1 MTIVVAVGCGSGCS
15 GRGDGVRCIICFLQ
29 RNVPEQLKA
38 EILQISS
45 FSEGSIPFKYL
56 GMPIQTTRLRKQD
69 CKCLVDKICAR
80 IHGYGAR
87 KFSYAGRLVIVKSVL
102 NSLHS
107 YWASMFVLPKGIIKR
122 IEAVCRNFLWDN
134 SADYRRAPLVG
145 WDTICRP
152 KEEGGLGIKDQ
163 EFWNKA
169 MVGRL
174 VDWVATQ
181 RDSIWV
187 NWVQSNYL
195 KGQAWK
201 EYKPSSNSSWVW
213 RRICK
218 VKEEM
223 RNGYVNGEWSVQPGG
238 YSPAGCYDWFR
249 GTRPRVQWDKAVWN
263 GWTIPKHQFMGW
275 MVAHKALNTVERLVR
290 FGVIIEE
297 KCFLCGIADETI
309 EHLFC
314 ECNYSRRVVMELNQ
328 NTAWIFPVRDLVEWC
343 SSRAGTGLQKGV

>member
-1 MTIVVAVGCGSGCS
+1 
-15 GRGDGVRCIICFLQ
+15 
-29 RNVPEQLKA
+29 
-38 EILQISS
+38 
-45 FSEGSIPFKYL
+45 
-56 GMPIQTTRLRKQD
+56 
-69 CKCLVDKICAR
+69 
-80 IHGYGAR
+80 
-87 KFSYAGRLVIVKSVL
+87 
-102 NSLHS
+102 
-107 YWASMFVLPKGIIKR
+107 MFVLPKGIIKR
-122 IEAVCRNFLWDN
+122 IEAVCRNFLRDN

-195 KGQAWK
+195 KGQEWM

-238 YSPAGCYDWFR
+238 YSPVGCLTGFR
-249 GTRPRVQWDKAVWN
+249 GTRPRIQWDKAVWN

-275 MVAHKALNTVERLVR
+275 MVAHKALNTVERLVG

-297 KCFLCGIADETI
+297 KCYLCGIADETI

-314 ECNYSRRVVMELNQ
+314 ECPYSRRVVLELNR
-328 NTAWIFPVRDLVEWC
+328 NTAWTFPIRDLVEWC
-343 SSRAGTGLQKGV
+343 SCRTGTGLQKGVQNAIVMSLMYRYGAE